1 MIHCGICSIEAA
13 ITAYVKKYARTKK
26 IKDLVESF
34 EQVLESSQVL
44 VKAKTQVATD
54 EETAKACAER
64 AAAVREKIEDG
75 QEAQAFKKKVAE
87 IDPMPTI
94 EEKAEK
100 LKVEVGRKS
109 GLIFKP
115 YGDVLDDR
123 KDAER
128 LVQQFATMT
137 TDYIAEMTAELEAV
151 IDHEVVESG
160 KCMLAEYQE
169 KLLKIDENAGGRE
182 LDFSTADLIRGALSN
197 MKEKAA
203 DRTQDGTVM
212 DTVDEYGKETVENR
226 TWYEKTGQKAVQ
238 VADGVEKVKVDTRRV
253 KVGSHKVY
261 NTDKRW
267 FKPWTWL
274 QKSYKMVDD
283 YKDEDVFETK
293 VKYKTVMQDQYKE
306 HHETVRKYQ
315 VDVAELQ
322 AGLVSQLD
330 RTLDDGI
337 REAVE
342 YADKQTE
349 EMKVQ
354 FTAMFDE
361 LDKLIQEKYAEL
373 EQVAAD
379 EQNRQNVLE
388 QSRSVLNWIEAC
400 QKQVNE
406 AIDF

>member
-1 MIHCGICSIEAA
+1 MDRKH
-13 ITAYVKKYARTKK
+13 K
-26 IKDLVESF
+26 L
-34 EQVLESSQVL
+34 L
-44 VKAKTQVATD
+44 
-54 EETAKACAER
+54 
-64 AAAVREKIEDG
+64 
-75 QEAQAFKKKVAE
+75 KKKVAE

-100 LKVEVGRKS
+100 LKAEVGRKS

-226 TWYEKTGQKAVQ
+226 TWYEKTGQKAVR
-238 VADGVEKVKVDTRRV
+238 VGDGVEKVKVGTRRV

-274 QKSYKMVDD
+274 QKSYEMVDD